1 MNEIRSNWPAKETLT
16 IEITDVN
23 LRKKTNIAQHYYENL
38 TQNKSMPFC
47 KLHTI
52 ANV

>member
-23 LRKKTNIAQHYYENL
+23 LWKKLILPN
-38 TQNKSMPFC
+38 
-47 KLHTI
+47 TI
-52 ANV
+52 MRT